1 MQRDTLTIRAR
12 RRTAGIGAV
21 LALPA
26 RLILSAALLLGG
38 CSTDFFTQ
46 KPPPPPPPVIDHRAA
61 SAEALADD
69 FAVLDKLLAAAP
81 EQQMQMVGSAEQDFH
96 TTPTPSKK
104 LRLALILGTPD
115 QAAADLPR
123 AQQMLQELSA
133 DPQSSLLP
141 GERTL
146 VALQLKQIGDYL
158 TLEAENRTL
167 QADAARADQL
177 AALKRRLDGAAGEN
191 AKLKKQLEEA
201 KAKLAAI
208 ANIEKSLNERKPGN
222 EGRPK

>member
-1 MQRDTLTIRAR
+1 MQRDTPVRPR
-12 RRTAGIGAV
+12 RRVPGIGAALV
-21 LALPA
+21 LPA
-26 RLILSAALLLGG
+26 RLVLSAALLLGG

-46 KPPPPPPPVIDHRAA
+46 RPPPPPAPVIDHKAA

-69 FAVLDKLLAAAP
+69 FAVLEKLLTAP
-81 EQQMQMVGSAEQDFH
+81 LEQQMQIVGTAERDFR

-104 LRLALILGTPD
+104 LRLALILGAPD

-167 QADAARADQL
+167 QADATRADQL

>member
-1 MQRDTLTIRAR
+1 MRHSIPGGL
-12 RRTAGIGAV
+12 GA
-21 LALPA
+21 LALA
-26 RLILSAALLLGG
+26 AALLASG

-46 KPPPPPPPVIDHRAA
+46 KPSQPAAPVIDHRAA

-69 FAVLDKLLAAAP
+69 FAVLNKLIAAP
-81 EQQMQMVGSAEQDFH
+81 PAEQMQMVGAAEEELQLA
-96 TTPTPSKK
+96 PTPSRK
-104 LRLALILGTPD
+104 LRLALLLGTPD
-115 QAAADLPR
+115 QAGADLPR
-123 AQQMLQELSA
+123 AQQMLQELSS
-133 DPQSSLLP
+133 DPHSSLLP
-141 GERTL
+141 GERSL

-158 TLEAENRTL
+158 TLQTENRTL

-191 AKLKKQLEEA
+191 AKLKRQLDEA

>member
-1 MQRDTLTIRAR
+1 MQRDTLTIRAP
-12 RRTAGIGAV
+12 GIGALV
-21 LALPA
+21 LPA

-46 KPPPPPPPVIDHRAA
+46 KPPPPPAPVIDHKAA

-69 FAVLDKLLAAAP
+69 FALLGKLLAAP
-81 EQQMQMVGSAEQDFH
+81 LEQQMQMVGTAEQDFR
-96 TTPTPSKK
+96 TTPAPSKK

-123 AQQMLQELSA
+123 AQQMLQELST

-146 VALQLKQIGDYL
+146 VALQLKQIGDNL